1 MNLRISM
8 LIPLL
13 LLHPVLACGQT
24 EPDVENAPAIDLEV
38 GMTSESPLTER
49 APWSSETLDA
59 IAHWPLQHGGR
70 VKPFDTYAG
79 FTMLKINGKR
89 ILRVGDEKLG
99 PVAWALDCMIY
110 PEIARG
116 YECIQVTNAQVL
128 TNAGIDV
135 SDRKRSSRWSFEEL
149 LPFLDQIFRSAGQI
163 TETKES
169 SNWELV
175 ERQTVQLAQN
185 VRSLEELFHA
195 FDSARHTFPLDTI
208 PELRVIYG
216 ESQGRTGFSS
226 IIMGVDGLEQLATRE
241 SILQLPPE
249 RQTEVVNALQE
260 LQSHLLQQIQIARMG
275 IAWFAPEPPEDA
287 PEEGQDVLPVVWGR
301 ADTIVEDALLKKPV
315 ALRAEALQQ
324 MEAMVAAREINRG
337 TFHSQAAMVR
347 DSLTA
352 LASHHG
358 QYNTIAMEVSFYK
371 MDYFYH
377 ALICFLL
384 AFVIACIGW
393 LRPASILP
401 TRGTWGLNLLG
412 ITLLVTGVTLRC
424 IIQGRPP
431 VTTLYETIL
440 FITGCCVISAL
451 FIERYDRRKIAL
463 TMAAL
468 LGSFGCFLS
477 IKYELKE
484 AITAG
489 DTMPSLVAVLDTNFW
504 LSTHVTSVTLG
515 YSAGLLAAA
524 IAHVWLLGK
533 LFGIRKDDKDFYRSI
548 TRMVYGTICFGLFFS
563 LVGTI
568 LGGIWAN
575 YSWGRFWGWDPKEN
589 GALLICLAELI
600 ILHARM
606 SGLVREHGLHILA
619 VINGMIVAFSWWGV
633 NLLGV
638 GLHSYGFTDGVLR
651 LLLLFFSIE
660 AGVVLISLIHR
671 GFQKHLYRR
680 GSSGSAAST

>member
-1 MNLRISM
+1 MMNQRLRM

-13 LLHPVLACGQT
+13 LLHSVLAWGQT
-24 EPDVENAPAIDLEV
+24 DPAAESTPAVDLAV
-38 GMTSESPLTER
+38 QNPSESPITAR
-49 APWSSETLDA
+49 TPWSSETLDA

-89 ILRVGDEKLG
+89 TLRVGDETLG

-110 PEIARG
+110 PEIARR
-116 YECIQVTNAQVL
+116 YECIRVINAQVL
-128 TNAGIDV
+128 TSAGIDV

-149 LPFLDQIFRSAGQI
+149 LPALDQIFRSAGQI

-185 VRSLEELFHA
+185 IRALEELFHA

-208 PELRVIYG
+208 PELRAIYG
-216 ESQGRTGFSS
+216 ESGDRTGFSP
-226 IIMGVDGLEQLATRE
+226 IIAGVDGLEQLAKRD
-241 SILQLPPE
+241 SILQLPAE

-260 LQSHLLQQIQIARMG
+260 LQTHLLQQIQIARMG
-275 IAWFAPEPPEDA
+275 IAWFPPEPLNDEP
-287 PEEGQDVLPVVWGR
+287 PEGQDVLPVVWGR
-301 ADTIVEDALLKKPV
+301 ADTIIEDALLKEPV
-315 ALRAEALQQ
+315 ALRAETLKQ
-324 MEAMVAAREINRG
+324 MEAMVAARDISRD
-337 TFHSQAAMVR
+337 TFQAKAAMVR
-347 DSLTA
+347 DGLAA
-352 LASHHG
+352 LASNHG
-358 QYNTIAMEVSFYK
+358 QYSTISMEVSFYK
-371 MDYFYH
+371 MDYFYR

-393 LRPASILP
+393 LRPTSILP
-401 TRGTWGLNLLG
+401 TRATWGFSLLG
-412 ITLLVTGVTLRC
+412 ITLLASGVTLRC

-440 FITGCCVISAL
+440 FITGCCVITAL
-451 FIERYDRRKIAL
+451 FIERFDRRKIAL

-524 IAHVWLLGK
+524 IAHVWLIGK
-533 LFGIRKDDKDFYRSI
+533 LFGIRKNDKDFYRSI

-563 LVGTI
+563 IVGTI

-606 SGLVREHGLHILA
+606 SGLVREHGLHILV

-638 GLHSYGFTDGVLR
+638 GLHSYGFTDGILK
-651 LLLLFFSIE
+651 LLLLFYSIE

-671 GFQKHLYRR
+671 GFQRHLYRH
-680 GSSGSAAST
+680 GSSGSAA

>member
-1 MNLRISM
+1 MKLRISI

-13 LLHPVLACGQT
+13 LLHPALACGQT
-24 EPDVENAPAIDLEV
+24 EPDVEIAPAVDLAV

-128 TNAGIDV
+128 TNVGIDV

-185 VRSLEELFHA
+185 IRSLEELFHV

-208 PELRVIYG
+208 PELRAIYG

-260 LQSHLLQQIQIARMG
+260 LQTHLLQQIQIARMG

-324 MEAMVAAREINRG
+324 MEAMVAAREISRDA
-337 TFHSQAAMVR
+337 FHSQAAMVL

-358 QYNTIAMEVSFYK
+358 QYSTIAME
-371 MDYFYH
+371 
-377 ALICFLL
+377 
-384 AFVIACIGW
+384 
-393 LRPASILP
+393 
-401 TRGTWGLNLLG
+401 
-412 ITLLVTGVTLRC
+412 
-424 IIQGRPP
+424 
-431 VTTLYETIL
+431 
-440 FITGCCVISAL
+440 
-451 FIERYDRRKIAL
+451 
-463 TMAAL
+463 
-468 LGSFGCFLS
+468 
-477 IKYELKE
+477 
-484 AITAG
+484 
-489 DTMPSLVAVLDTNFW
+489 
-504 LSTHVTSVTLG
+504 
-515 YSAGLLAAA
+515 
-524 IAHVWLLGK
+524 
-533 LFGIRKDDKDFYRSI
+533 
-548 TRMVYGTICFGLFFS
+548 
-563 LVGTI
+563 
-568 LGGIWAN
+568 
-575 YSWGRFWGWDPKEN
+575 
-589 GALLICLAELI
+589 
-600 ILHARM
+600 
-606 SGLVREHGLHILA
+606 
-619 VINGMIVAFSWWGV
+619 
-633 NLLGV
+633 
-638 GLHSYGFTDGVLR
+638 
-651 LLLLFFSIE
+651 
-660 AGVVLISLIHR
+660 
-671 GFQKHLYRR
+671 
-680 GSSGSAAST
+680 